1 MSDADTAEDSG
12 VCWGLSRGAYAFV
25 ERVLTLSSLP
35 QGPAT
40 PALSGRNSGSGG
52 PALSG
57 GSSGNS
63 GGGGAAALQ
72 ETVHD
77 SAAEK
82 AARVK
87 EKNRHALGCPCHGNT
102 AGSASTLGHN
112 AATEDL
118 LTCDHVL
125 SRTQ

>member
-1 MSDADTAEDSG
+1 MGRAARQAS
-12 VCWGLSRGAYAFV
+12 CNGA
-25 ERVLTLSSLP
+25 

-52 PALSG
+52 AAHSG
-57 GSSGNS
+57 DSSGNS
-63 GGGGAAALQ
+63 AGGRGDAMAAALQ

-87 EKNRHALGCPCHGNT
+87 EKNRHIFL
-102 AGSASTLGHN
+102 
-112 AATEDL
+112 ATISWQPQ
-118 LTCDHVL
+118 HVL
-125 SRTQ
+125 AHA